1 MPLTSNHN
9 LTVFDFAADNIS
21 EKVQVM
27 FVTSQSDMS
36 TQKTQHTS
44 WYVVFPF
51 YLNLLSKFTPEGDGG
66 VRFLRFW
73 VVQKDRN
80 NNINI

>member
-27 FVTSQSDMS
+27 FVTSQSDVS
-36 TQKTQHTS
+36 TQKHSTQAG
-44 WYVVFPF
+44 VLCF
-51 YLNLLSKFTPEGDGG
+51 LST
-66 VRFLRFW
+66 
-73 VVQKDRN
+73 
-80 NNINI
+80 